1 MEIALTVLIYGLI
14 KSVTLAL
21 IAIGFSLTFGI
32 SGVANLAHG
41 GLYIL
46 AGYITWQLLIS
57 FGLPYAL
64 AVVLSVIACGLIGA
78 LIYRLV
84 LLRVR
89 GLMLSEVIAT
99 FGLGIAILE
108 SLRWAGLITYKYK
121 LPTFIKGSFEIGGVV
136 VDYQRLLV
144 VIIGLLL
151 VAALWFFIHRTKI
164 GLAFRGIAQNERTAL
179 AYGIES
185 DRAAML
191 SVAFG
196 SALAAVAAITILPLG
211 PITVDTGLSIL
222 ITAFAVGIVGGLE
235 STLGIIVAAFL
246 LGYSQTTVA
255 YLFAT
260 KWIMIVNL
268 VAIVLV
274 LVIKPSGLFGK
285 FKELEERV

>member
-1 MEIALTVLIYGLI
+1 MEAVLVYGLI
-14 KSVTLAL
+14 NSVTLAL

-46 AGYITWQLLIS
+46 AGYLTWQLLVN

-64 AVVLSVIACGLIGA
+64 AAVLAVIICGVIGA

-99 FGLGIAILE
+99 FGLGIGILE
-108 SLRWAGLITYKYK
+108 LLRWAGLVTYKYK
-121 LPTFIKGSFEIGGVV
+121 LPTFMKGSFEIGGVA
-136 VDYQRLLV
+136 VDYQRLIV
-144 VIIGLLL
+144 VITGLLL
-151 VAALWFFIHRTKI
+151 VAALWFFTHRTRI

-185 DRAAML
+185 DQTAML

-211 PITVDTGLSIL
+211 VITVDRGYEIL
-222 ITAFAVGIVGGLE
+222 IIAFAVGIVGGLE

-246 LGYSQTTVA
+246 LGYSQTAAAMYIGSHLV
-255 YLFAT
+255 
-260 KWIMIVNL
+260 MIVNL

>member
-1 MEIALTVLIYGLI
+1 MEAVLVYGLI
-14 KSVTLAL
+14 SSVTLAL

-41 GLYIL
+41 GMYIL
-46 AGYITWQLLIS
+46 AGYLTWQLLVN
-57 FGLPYAL
+57 FELPYVLAAVL
-64 AVVLSVIACGLIGA
+64 AVIICGLIGA

-99 FGLGIAILE
+99 FGLGIGILE
-108 SLRWAGLITYKYK
+108 ALRWAGLITYKYK
-121 LPTFIKGSFEIGGVV
+121 LPTFIKGSFEIGGVA
-136 VDYQRLLV
+136 VDYQRLIV
-144 VIIGLLL
+144 VITGLVL
-151 VAALWFFIHRTKI
+151 VAALWFFTHRTKI

-185 DRAAML
+185 DQTAML
-191 SVAFG
+191 SVALG

-211 PITVDTGLSIL
+211 VVTVDRGYEIL
-222 ITAFAVGIVGGLE
+222 IIAFAVGIVGGLE

-246 LGYSQTTVA
+246 LGYSQTAAAMYIGSHWVM
-255 YLFAT
+255 L
-260 KWIMIVNL
+260 VNL
-268 VAIVLV
+268 IAIVLV

>member
-1 MEIALTVLIYGLI
+1 MGAVLVYGLI
-14 KSVTLAL
+14 NSVILAL
-21 IAIGFSLTFGI
+21 TAIGFSLTFGI

-46 AGYITWQLLIS
+46 AGYLTWQLFIHL
-57 FGLPYAL
+57 GLPYAL
-64 AVVLSVIACGLIGA
+64 AAVLAVIICGVIGA

-108 SLRWAGLITYKYK
+108 ALRWAGLISYKYK
-121 LPTFIKGSFEIGGVV
+121 LPAFIKGGLQIGGVA
-136 VDYQRLLV
+136 VDYQRFLA

-151 VAALWFFIHRTKI
+151 VAGLWFFTHRTKI

-185 DRAAML
+185 DQAAML

-196 SALAAVAAITILPLG
+196 SALAAVAAIIILPLG
-211 PITVDTGLSIL
+211 VTTVDIGYEIL
-222 ITAFAVGIVGGLE
+222 IIAFAVGIVGGLE
-235 STLGIIVAAFL
+235 STLGIVVAAFL
-246 LGYSQTTVA
+246 LGYSQT
-255 YLFAT
+255 FAAMYIGT
-260 KWIMIVNL
+260 HWIMIVNL
-268 VAIVLV
+268 IAIVLV
-274 LVIKPSGLFGK
+274 LIIKPSGLFGK